1 MPAYLVT
8 LDRTKSGH
16 TLPNG
21 VDAQVVFA
29 ADATTAKQ
37 IAAAKYDGDGAAWTT
52 DGTATEITAA
62 SDWAGW
68 KFDVTI
74 LSGFGTGGTSP
85 ATASVT
91 ADATTNTMD
100 EIGAALATALNALP
114 LIANAAYNTT
124 SNTLTIAGTA
134 DALGDKQVE
143 VYITPP
149 LGKSSVAALVGTIV
163 DGGASGDAL
172 SVILPADAAVVP
184 VSRAAVTQA

>member
-1 MPAYLVT
+1 
-8 LDRTKSGH
+8 
-16 TLPNG
+16 
-21 VDAQVVFA
+21 
-29 ADATTAKQ
+29 
-37 IAAAKYDGDGAAWTT
+37 
-52 DGTATEITAA
+52 
-62 SDWAGW
+62 
-68 KFDVTI
+68 
-74 LSGFGTGGTSP
+74 
-85 ATASVT
+85 VT

-184 VSRAAVTQA
+184 VSRAAVIQA